1 MRLFVICAAL
11 SALLSCSSDL
21 ERGYKQLKSADIVL
35 PTYESI
41 VINGKD
47 SIISEDYF
55 ATKLK
60 YIVFCDSTNCNQCSI
75 DQIYSWEDFIEY
87 SNTLDHQLSFLFIY
101 FPPKNEIEEIHTA
114 LYLTEFNY
122 PMILDS
128 VGAFRSQNPHIPTN
142 RMFHNFL
149 IDEKGHIIFVG
160 NPLLSDESSAL
171 FKETVEDYLNQNS

>member
-1 MRLFVICAAL
+1 M
-11 SALLSCSSDL
+11 
-21 ERGYKQLKSADIVL
+21 
-35 PTYESI
+35 
-41 VINGKD
+41 
-47 SIISEDYF
+47 
-55 ATKLK
+55 
-60 YIVFCDSTNCNQCSI
+60 
-75 DQIYSWEDFIEY
+75 
-87 SNTLDHQLSFLFIY
+87 IY
-101 FPPKNEIEEIHTA
+101 FIHIFTQGGSIMEKKYNIFFIFLLITCLFSVLVSVFMLYGVFFPQKAIITAPKNEIEEIHTA